1 MFPGIKLD
9 RREGGDKRRRRVVES
24 SGSDQLEAL
33 ERRLH
38 KTPEFVGH
46 KPTWEST
53 ARKKGE
59 DSDLST
65 REGPMHGIDTCVLHV

>member
-9 RREGGDKRRRRVVES
+9 RREGGDKRRRVVES

-53 ARKKGE
+53 AREKKARILISVAE
-59 DSDLST
+59 RVQCML
-65 REGPMHGIDTCVLHV
+65 

>member
-53 ARKKGE
+53 A
-59 DSDLST
+59 
-65 REGPMHGIDTCVLHV
+65 